1 MAFYFAGVPPI
12 IGAVIL
18 FFVPLMHQR
27 MFKEEQ
33 RDSSK
38 DKMLAP
44 EPDPSGELLPGSPI
58 PEEPI

>member
-12 IGAVIL
+12 VGAVIL
-18 FFVPLMHQR
+18 LFVPLMHQR
-27 MFKEEQ
+27 MFEKEQ

-38 DKMLAP
+38 DKMLT
-44 EPDPSGELLPGSPI
+44 PDPDPNGELLPGSST